1 VLTSDRDSYKVGDT
15 PVFTVIAPTECFLT
29 LTNVDEKGE
38 GTVLFP
44 NKFVQN
50 NKIKGKVEVQFP
62 GEKAG
67 FTYRLKDP
75 GVETVIAVCSDK
87 GGEVDGIKHNFTRS
101 ALTVVPNYTESVARS
116 VASQPVKRAIVV
128 EGDLAAKP
136 GAKPGAKPAPAAPKA
151 EAPPVSLRNAIK
163 IEVK

>member
-101 ALTVVPNYTESVARS
+101 ALTVVPNYTDSVARS
-116 VASQPVKRAIVV
+116 VANQPVKRAIVV

-136 GAKPGAKPAPAAPKA
+136 GAKPGAKPAPAPKA
-151 EAPPVSLRNAIK
+151 EAAPVSLRNAIK
-163 IEVK
+163 IEVR